1 MTKQNS
7 FIRQVISELAL
18 EGRKAI
24 QEAYNNRDFTNRTYN
39 LHDSYGSAVYYNGVL
54 QMDSIYFISP
64 VASKAKK
71 WYGKW
76 LEGHDELIEFLQEY
90 QGKKN
95 GIELVIVAAMPYAS
109 ILEDGSGKLKR
120 KYKVISGAWSQMQ
133 SIQSKYKGSTIRR
146 VSTSRVV

>member
-1 MTKQNS
+1 MAKQNS
-7 FIRQVISELAL
+7 FIRQLIQELAL
-18 EGRKAI
+18 EGQKAI

-54 QMDSIYFISP
+54 QMDSVYFISP
-64 VASKAKK
+64 VASVAKK

-90 QGKKN
+90 QGQKN

-109 ILEDGSGKLKR
+109 ILEDKR

-133 SIQSKYKGSTIRR
+133 SIQSKHKGSTIRR
-146 VSTSRVV
+146 VSTSRV